1 VEKDATVFGRIL
13 RFTCSGSDVA
23 SWIVVLCVRFMY
35 GGRLWF
41 LGGLWCE
48 LPQGKAEDRYVRPL
62 GHGGWYRPPKHVSR
76 SEGQQYALSEA
87 VDYVVE
93 YEAYSLFRWLF
104 RLPYAGL
111 FCSFVGF
118 KYFLLVY
125 VLSGVQFGLLGFEMR
140 QKVIR
145 VLRSR
150 YTGDTH
156 GVYVVAEEYMKHK
169 VGIR

>member
-1 VEKDATVFGRIL
+1 MEKDATVLGRIL
-13 RFTCSGSDVA
+13 RFTCVSPDVA
-23 SWIVVLCVRFMY
+23 SWIVVLCVRLLY

-41 LGGLWCE
+41 IGGLWCE
-48 LPQGKAEDRYVRPL
+48 LPRGKAKGRHVRPL

-76 SEGQQYALSEA
+76 AEGQQYALREA
-87 VDYVVE
+87 VDYVVD
-93 YEAYSLFRWLF
+93 YEAYSVFRWIF

-111 FCSFVGF
+111 FCFFVGF

-140 QKVIR
+140 QKVVR
-145 VLRSR
+145 FLRSR
-150 YTGDTH
+150 YTEGTP
-156 GVYVVAEEYMKHK
+156 GVYGVAEEYMKYK